1 MLRRRING
9 LTTFPP
15 LASTRIGSQLPL
27 DPFRN
32 FHGRLYSEGNING
45 KKEGEQLE
53 IVEKLREW
61 QETAKK
67 NGSERLAI
75 WKSNAEQNLASLG
88 SKLNQL
94 TGYELV
100 EALKR
105 QVVEQEA
112 KIEHA
117 KLASRVAKLAYE
129 TAVSERS
136 MGQREVNDLLQRKSS
151 WNDADVIRF
160 TNLVRLDHNNE
171 QAEAR
176 AKVEVE
182 QTDSAVEQEFQNLT
196 RAILNRYHE
205 EQVWSDK
212 IRSASTYGSFHRRAL
227 QEETN
232 GGDF

>member
-15 LASTRIGSQLPL
+15 LASTRIGSHLLL

-75 WKSNAEQNLASLG
+75 WKSSAEQNLASLG

-105 QVVEQEA
+105 QVVEQG
-112 KIEHA
+112 
-117 KLASRVAKLAYE
+117 L
-129 TAVSERS
+129 S
-136 MGQREVNDLLQRKSS
+136 MRNLPHGPPS
-151 WNDADVIRF
+151 WHM
-160 TNLVRLDHNNE
+160 RLPCPSDQWAN
-171 QAEAR
+171 AR
-176 AKVEVE
+176 
-182 QTDSAVEQEFQNLT
+182 
-196 RAILNRYHE
+196 
-205 EQVWSDK
+205 
-212 IRSASTYGSFHRRAL
+212 
-227 QEETN
+227 
-232 GGDF
+232 